1 MIMKTYQIL
10 VVDDN
15 EVHLRLISKMLTMEG
30 YHVLTSQN
38 TIEAIEAIVSKQPD
52 LIILDVRMPGMNGYD
67 FCKILRKPPYEVQV
81 PIVMLT
87 AVRGEDERV
96 LAKEAGANG
105 VWSKPFD
112 IDIVAADIAK
122 FLQST

>member
-30 YHVLTSQN
+30 YQVSTSQ
-38 TIEAIEAIVSKQPD
+38 TTMDAIEKIVARQPD

-67 FCKILRKPPYEVQV
+67 FCKILRKPPYEIQV

-87 AVRGEDERV
+87 AVRGEAERI

-112 IDIVAADIAK
+112 IDIVAADITK
-122 FLQST
+122 FLHST